1 MRFTAGQSIGRYVIE
16 SLLGEGGMGEV
27 YRARDSKLERSVAL
41 KVLRN
46 DTDGSSEDWEHAV
59 MRMQR
64 EAQAVAALSHPGIVA
79 IYDIGEH
86 EGAPFIAMEL
96 VGGQPLRDLV
106 GKDAPLTLQLRILLD
121 VARALGAAH
130 EAGFVHRDIKPENIL
145 VRQDGRAKVLDF
157 GIARIVSRS
166 AADIETIFFF
176 SRPHAG
182 SRRTIRGSDP
192 SSRKCVTIMYQQ
204 RCIDLGH
211 AKSCIPR
218 YRARCHRR
226 QTRSLQSL

>member
-27 YRARDSKLERSVAL
+27 YRARDSKLERNVAL

-106 GKDAPLTLQLRILLD
+106 GKDAPLASQLRILLD
-121 VARALGAAH
+121 VTRALGAAH
-130 EAGFVHRDIKPENIL
+130 EAGFVHRDIKPEDIL
-145 VRQDGRAKVLDF
+145 VRQHGLAKVLDF
-157 GIARIVSRS
+157 GIARIVFSRS
-166 AADIETIFFF
+166 KMSSSGQKKSDVELALVNERADI
-176 SRPHAG
+176 
-182 SRRTIRGSDP
+182 
-192 SSRKCVTIMYQQ
+192 
-204 RCIDLGH
+204 
-211 AKSCIPR
+211 
-218 YRARCHRR
+218 
-226 QTRSLQSL
+226 

>member
-1 MRFTAGQSIGRYVIE
+1 MRLTMGQSIGRYVIE

-46 DTDGSSEDWEHAV
+46 DAEGSSDDWEHAV
-59 MRMQR
+59 LRMQR

-106 GKDAPLTLQLRILLD
+106 GKDTPVTTRLRILL
-121 VARALGAAH
+121 
-130 EAGFVHRDIKPENIL
+130 
-145 VRQDGRAKVLDF
+145 
-157 GIARIVSRS
+157 
-166 AADIETIFFF
+166 
-176 SRPHAG
+176 
-182 SRRTIRGSDP
+182 
-192 SSRKCVTIMYQQ
+192 
-204 RCIDLGH
+204 
-211 AKSCIPR
+211 
-218 YRARCHRR
+218 
-226 QTRSLQSL
+226 